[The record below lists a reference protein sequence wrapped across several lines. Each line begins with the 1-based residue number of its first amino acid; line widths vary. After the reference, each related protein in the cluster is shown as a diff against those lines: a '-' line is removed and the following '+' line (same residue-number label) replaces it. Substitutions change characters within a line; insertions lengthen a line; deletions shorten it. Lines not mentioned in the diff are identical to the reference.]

1 MVELKPI
8 IPQTPPVWGR
18 QTAELNAPGCSSKEM
33 QTDNRSESNNSRQQ
47 WRSIKL
53 RRFKDSQTGVRINY
67 ANLLAA
73 IAPLLAHQAKLK

>member
-1 MVELKPI
+1 MVEANY
-8 IPQTPPVWGR
+8 TPNPAGLRPANGSVKCSWLFLQR
-18 QTAELNAPGCSSKEM
+18 NADGQS
-33 QTDNRSESNNSRQQ
+33 QWIQQQQQ

>member
-1 MVELKPI
+1 
-8 IPQTPPVWGR
+8 
-18 QTAELNAPGCSSKEM
+18 M
-33 QTDNRSESNNSRQQ
+33 QTDNRSESNSRQQ

-67 ANLLAA
+67 ANLLVA